1 MEKNS
6 NSREEEIRS
15 IDELNDMI
23 WNIRGTAIVTD
34 SDPMRMGREAL
45 EKCIVLNYTYGQART
60 LLNMGMGAF
69 IILHDAPLSIKQLN
83 ESITLFTELGD
94 KKWIANARLTLAI
107 IYNSISQHE
116 PAMYNA
122 LKGVDFYENDTAD
135 DMDKTMAFY
144 VMGTVFK
151 DLKKYVESE
160 KYYRKGLHTGFV
172 NSSSWGGR
180 IYTSLANIYTE
191 QGKYDDAILMS
202 EKSLEVLR
210 EQKNLIGESRA
221 LTDLGQIYK
230 RKKNYDQALNYFFQG
245 LKLREESNLKQFAF
259 SSLTE
264 ISSVYKETDKKE
276 LAIDYLQ
283 KAVALAI
290 EINQPAK
297 EAQIYNELGL
307 IYKSLGKFKEAL
319 DCIEK
324 YLAITISLHQHEKE
338 AKIDTLQN
346 NLLLEKEQEIERLR
360 NVELKEAYNLIT
372 EKNKEITDSIHYA
385 QRIQK
390 ALLAPD
396 YILDQNLKDYFIL
409 YKPKDIVSGDFYW
422 ATYSN
427 GLFFIAVCDSTGHGV
442 PGAFMSLLNTTYLNE
457 AINEKN
463 ITEPHLIFNHV
474 RERLINAISQD
485 GARDGMDGTL
495 VCFNKKSGAITYAA
509 ANNGPIVRINNKMV
523 MLPADKMPVGKDEKR
538 DSFTL
543 HTLDVKEGDFLYLVT
558 DGYSDQFGGSKGKKF
573 KSKQLEEVLQA
584 LSDVPLKTQLDVLD
598 KKFEEWK
605 GALEQVDDVLLI
617 GIKI

>member
-1 MEKNS
+1 MEINS
-6 NSREEEIRS
+6 NNREEEIRS

-23 WNIRGTAIVTD
+23 WTIRGTAIVTD
-34 SDPMRMGREAL
+34 GDPMKMGLEAF
-45 EKCIVLNYTYGQART
+45 EKCIALNYTYGQART
-60 LLNMGMGAF
+60 LLNIGMGAF
-69 IILHDAPLSIKQLN
+69 IISHDAPLAVKHLN
-83 ESITLFTELGD
+83 ESITLFSELGD

-107 IYNSISQHE
+107 IYNSISQQE

-122 LKGVDFYENDTAD
+122 LKGVDYYENEPTE
-135 DMDKTMAFY
+135 DMDKIMAFY

-151 DLKKYVESE
+151 DLKKYVQSE
-160 KYYRKGLHTGFV
+160 KYYQKGLSSGFI

-191 QGKYDDAILMS
+191 QGKYDDAISMC

-245 LKLREESNLKQFAF
+245 LKIREESNLKQFAF
-259 SSLTE
+259 TSLTE

-276 LAIDYLQ
+276 LAIDYLK
-283 KAVALAI
+283 KAITLAI

-297 EAQIYNELGL
+297 EAQIYNQIGL
-307 IYKSLGKFKEAL
+307 IYKSLGQYEEAL
-319 DCIEK
+319 DYAEK
-324 YLAITISLHQHEKE
+324 YITITVNLHQKEKE
-338 AKIDTLQN
+338 AKIDNLQN
-346 NLLLEKEQEIERLR
+346 DLLIEKEQEIERLR

-390 ALLAPD
+390 ALLAPT
-396 YILDQNLKDYFIL
+396 YLLEQNLTDYFIL

-422 ATYSN
+422 ATTFN
-427 GLFFIAVCDSTGHGV
+427 NLFFIAVCDSTGHGV
-442 PGAFMSLLNTTYLNE
+442 PGAFMSLLNITYLNE

-474 RERLINAISQD
+474 RERLIQAISQD

-495 VCFNKKSGAITYAA
+495 VCFNRQSGTITYAA
-509 ANNGPIVRINNKMV
+509 ANNGPIIMADNKMQ
-523 MLPADKMPVGKDEKR
+523 MLPADKMPVGKDEKNT
-538 DSFTL
+538 SFTL
-543 HTLDVKEGDFLYLVT
+543 HTIAAKPGDLIYLVT
-558 DGYSDQFGGSKGKKF
+558 DGYSDQFGGAKGKKF
-573 KSKQLEEVLQA
+573 RSKQLEEVLQ
-584 LSDVPLKTQLDVLD
+584 SVIDVPLNIQLEVLD